1 MMGRYP
7 ADVYDGGTG
16 QSGIDHLW
24 AIWTGNFAELSCR
37 LANEITAA
45 SAVPLDGSPAAFFNQ
60 AGVTAPSTL
69 ATAATG
75 LRAAGDQTLQAIIMM
90 PCGWSSPGS
99 GSPQAGGSVGFRE
112 GRLAPAGQGR

>member
-7 ADVYDGGTG
+7 ADVYDAG
-16 QSGIDHLW
+16 QSGIGHPW
-24 AIWTGNFAELSCR
+24 AICMCNFAELSCR
-37 LANEITAA
+37 LATEIITA
-45 SAVPLDGSPAAFFNQ
+45 SAIPLDANSAGFFNQ
-60 AGVTAPSTL
+60 ARVTAPSTP
-69 ATAATG
+69 AAAATG

-99 GSPQAGGSVGFRE
+99 GSPQAGGAVGFRE